1 MNTNILNLVLWIAQV
16 IVAFMF
22 FFAFY
27 AKVLQP
33 IEETAK
39 MMPWVAEQPLL
50 ANIAGIAD
58 LLGALGLILPA
69 ALRIQPKLT
78 TLAAYGGIL
87 LMLAGIVFHLSRG
100 EANVIGLNF
109 LLIALLSF
117 VVWGRTKKVPIEVKS

>member
-1 MNTNILNLVLWIAQV
+1 M
-16 IVAFMF
+16 
-22 FFAFY
+22 
-27 AKVLQP
+27 
-33 IEETAK
+33 
-39 MMPWVAEQPLL
+39 
-50 ANIAGIAD
+50 AD
-58 LLGALGLILPA
+58 LLGALGLILLA